1 MGQEVT
7 MVHSFVYVTTCVLA
21 VMIGI
26 YLRAILEARKA
37 QRAKPVDSENLEN
50 RQSVLR
56 QMRGVLWGLVGVI
69 ALGVVI
75 GNDLI
80 R

>member
-1 MGQEVT
+1 MGEVSV
-7 MVHSFVYVTTCVLA
+7 MVHSFVVVTTCVLA

-26 YLRAILEARKA
+26 YLRALSDAWKVRRTE
-37 QRAKPVDSENLEN
+37 PVDREDLEN

-69 ALGVVI
+69 ALGTVI
-75 GNDLI
+75 GNDLLT
-80 R
+80 

>member
-7 MVHSFVYVTTCVLA
+7 MVHSFVYATSCVLA

-26 YLRAILEARKA
+26 YLRALLEARKV
-37 QRAKPVDSENLEN
+37 QRTKPVDREDLEN
-50 RQSVLR
+50 RQNVLR

-69 ALGVVI
+69 ALGTVI
-75 GNDLI
+75 GNDLL

>member
-1 MGQEVT
+1 
-7 MVHSFVYVTTCVLA
+7 MVHSFVYVTTCVLG
-21 VMIGI
+21 VVIGI
-26 YLRAILEARKA
+26 YLRAMLEARKV
-37 QRAKPVDSENLEN
+37 QRTKPVDSEDLEN

-75 GNDLI
+75 GNDLL